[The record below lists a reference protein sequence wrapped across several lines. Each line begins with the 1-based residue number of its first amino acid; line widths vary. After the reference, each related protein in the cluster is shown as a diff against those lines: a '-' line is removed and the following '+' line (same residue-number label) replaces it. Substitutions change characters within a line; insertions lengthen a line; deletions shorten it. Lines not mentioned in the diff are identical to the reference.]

1 MGLAL
6 EGFTEQEIKDALHG
20 KKGRQHYRFRYEL
33 LNNNG
38 ARIRDLNATKGTVS
52 LDHNNAIQRGLTL
65 TIYDDN
71 VDWLK
76 NKIKVYMGVRI
87 DRAGTTQTVDYNFFG
102 ALWETTENLTWEE
115 IDRGYITNY
124 IPAPSK
130 WAEWPLGVFIPS
142 TPTKKTG
149 QIHTEQKWQQKTEDY
164 NFFGALWETTESL
177 TWNEIDAGHIK
188 KSVLISSELKGTA
201 SYDVECY
208 DLTVILK
215 EDAFTT
221 RYFIASG
228 TAYLTAVQNILVSA
242 GIEHVIVTKDSAVKI
257 AIDREWDIGTS
268 KLDIINTLLEEIN
281 YNPIYC
287 DARGYMVVSPYIEP
301 TSTNVTYEYAADEL
315 SVIAAE
321 MSSTQDFYNV
331 PNVFIATSQ
340 NPDSKQDYRSVYI
353 NDNPVSPTSTV
364 QRGRTI
370 VSRVYQLDSVASQAE
385 LDAYIKKQA
394 FDASQIYEE
403 IQFTTALMPIHSSGD
418 VLSLRHP
425 AASGIYQEIS
435 WEMDLSN
442 GGQMT
447 HVAKRLA
454 KI

>member
-20 KKGRQHYRFRYEL
+20 RKGRQHYRFRYEL

-87 DRAGTTQTVDYNFFG
+87 
-102 ALWETTENLTWEE
+102 
-115 IDRGYITNY
+115 
-124 IPAPSK
+124 
-130 WAEWPLGVFIPS
+130 
-142 TPTKKTG
+142 
-149 QIHTEQKWQQKTEDY
+149 EQARKSQTEDY

-177 TWNEIDAGHIK
+177 TWNEIDAGYIT

-242 GIEHVIVTKDSAVKI
+242 GIEHVTVTKDSAVKI